1 MQRVQQAQVRLCRS
15 DPVVVE
21 AEGKEVSMIDAAV
34 LIPVYRSQDGELHIV
49 MILRNPGGVHGGQIA
64 FPGGKHDPEDE
75 TMLDTALREVREE
88 LGLIV
93 ERNDVLAELPMEQT
107 RTTGYRVFPFLA
119 RIAVPDRWQIAER
132 EIAEIV
138 DVKLTDLTRRDAH
151 DKMIGRFPTWEKA
164 QQVSFYRIGEHRLWG
179 LSYRIL
185 QPVLARLVAGEW
197 HV

>member
-1 MQRVQQAQVRLCRS
+1 
-15 DPVVVE
+15 
-21 AEGKEVSMIDAAV
+21 MIDAAV

-64 FPGGKHDPEDE
+64 FPGGKHDLEDE

>member
-1 MQRVQQAQVRLCRS
+1 
-15 DPVVVE
+15 
-21 AEGKEVSMIDAAV
+21 MIDAAV
-34 LIPVYRSQDGELHIV
+34 LIPVYRSPDGELHIV

-138 DVKLTDLTRRDAH
+138 DVKLTDLTRRDTR

>member
-1 MQRVQQAQVRLCRS
+1 
-15 DPVVVE
+15 
-21 AEGKEVSMIDAAV
+21 MIDAAV

-93 ERNDVLAELPMEQT
+93 ERNNVLAELPMEQT

-197 HV
+197 DV

>member
-1 MQRVQQAQVRLCRS
+1 
-15 DPVVVE
+15 
-21 AEGKEVSMIDAAV
+21 MIDAAV

-88 LGLIV
+88 LSLIV

-132 EIAEIV
+132 EIAAIV

-197 HV
+197 DV

>member
-1 MQRVQQAQVRLCRS
+1 
-15 DPVVVE
+15 
-21 AEGKEVSMIDAAV
+21 MIDAAV

-93 ERNDVLAELPMEQT
+93 ARNDVLAELPMEQT

-132 EIAEIV
+132 EIAAIV

-185 QPVLARLVAGEW
+185 QPVLARLAAGEW
-197 HV
+197 DL

>member
-1 MQRVQQAQVRLCRS
+1 
-15 DPVVVE
+15 
-21 AEGKEVSMIDAAV
+21 MIDAAV
-34 LIPVYRSQDGELHIV
+34 LIPVYRSPDGELHIV

-132 EIAEIV
+132 EIAGIV
-138 DVKLTDLTRRDAH
+138 DVKLTDLTRRDDH

-164 QQVSFYRIGEHRLWG
+164 QQVSFYPIGEHRLWG

-197 HV
+197 DV

>member
-1 MQRVQQAQVRLCRS
+1 
-15 DPVVVE
+15 
-21 AEGKEVSMIDAAV
+21 MIDAAV

-49 MILRNPGGVHGGQIA
+49 MILRNSGGVHGGQIA

-75 TMLDTALREVREE
+75 TMLDTAVREVREE

-197 HV
+197 DV

>member
-1 MQRVQQAQVRLCRS
+1 
-15 DPVVVE
+15 
-21 AEGKEVSMIDAAV
+21 MIDAAV

-88 LGLIV
+88 LGLVID
-93 ERNDVLAELPMEQT
+93 RSDVLAELPMEQT

-119 RIAVPDRWQIAER
+119 RIAEPDRWRIAER

-197 HV
+197 DV

>member
-1 MQRVQQAQVRLCRS
+1 
-15 DPVVVE
+15 
-21 AEGKEVSMIDAAV
+21 MIDAAV

-119 RIAVPDRWQIAER
+119 RIAVPDRWRIAER

-197 HV
+197 DV